1 MRLIPLLTALLVTG
15 FLFLAVFE
23 RDTLLAFARGEEA
36 GATVENA
43 DESPTADASA
53 TAREGTR
60 LIGVVALHS
69 TAQDIDSAV
78 ILRGLTKAD
87 RQVQVRAET
96 TSTVIS
102 EPLRKGAQVE
112 ADQVLCQLDPGTRE
126 VSLAETQSRLTL
138 AQSRIPETDAKLLE
152 AQAKLDEARINHK
165 VAKRLA
171 EGGFASD
178 TRVAAT
184 AAAVSAAEAGIAAA
198 EAGKENA
205 QSGIQSARAAVAAA
219 EREMERLTIRAPF
232 SGLLESDSAELGSL
246 LQPGS
251 LCATGI
257 QLDPIKL
264 VGYVP
269 ETQVNRI
276 SNGALAGARLAT
288 GDEVV
293 GQVIFTARS
302 ADPQTR
308 TFEVEIAVP
317 NPDLK
322 IRDGQTAEIA
332 VSADGKK
339 AHKLP
344 QSSLTLNNEGQ
355 LGVRVVGEGDIV
367 EFMPVEL
374 LRDSVDGVWVGGLPE
389 TADVIVVGQDYVTQG
404 VKVAPTYREATQ

>member
-251 LCATGI
+251 LCATVI